1 MTTFTASPEAPILDA
16 AGGPGLSMQ
25 SVAQLV
31 AGTLCG
37 VHRVG
42 GQFVRVNATVGD
54 DGYIDVD
61 VTQIVSPPRT
71 PPSGYCFTPLLRS
84 PSRPDP
90 FPGRETWHEPGNAL
104 TGTTG

>member
-1 MTTFTASPEAPILDA
+1 MTTFTASPEAPIPDA

-61 VTQIVSPPRT
+61 VTQIDFTAENATVRVLLYPTAAQPVPPG
-71 PPSGYCFTPLLRS
+71 SV
-84 PSRPDP
+84 
-90 FPGRETWHEPGNAL
+90 PGPRNVA
-104 TGTTG
+104 

>member
-1 MTTFTASPEAPILDA
+1 MTTFTASPEAPLLDA

-31 AGTLCG
+31 TGTLCG
-37 VHRVG
+37 VHRVD

-61 VTQIVSPPRT
+61 VTHIDFTAENATVRVLLYPTAAQPVPPG
-71 PPSGYCFTPLLRS
+71 SV
-84 PSRPDP
+84 
-90 FPGRETWHEPGNAL
+90 PGPRNVA
-104 TGTTG
+104 

>member
-54 DGYIDVD
+54 GGYIERYSKP
-61 VTQIVSPPRT
+61 QMIEKKNNPRVA
-71 PPSGYCFTPLLRS
+71 S
-84 PSRPDP
+84 
-90 FPGRETWHEPGNAL
+90 
-104 TGTTG
+104 

>member
-42 GQFVRVNATVGD
+42 GQFVRVNATVSD

-61 VTQIVSPPRT
+61 VTQIDFTAENATVRVLLYPTAAQPVPPG
-71 PPSGYCFTPLLRS
+71 SV
-84 PSRPDP
+84 
-90 FPGRETWHEPGNAL
+90 PGPRNVA
-104 TGTTG
+104 